1 MAGTIEHSWNG
12 TVLTITSDSGTS
24 SCDLK
29 GDKGDDGIRGP
40 QGSPGTTPE
49 LTGYA
54 TETYVN
60 NSIAAIPPV
69 DLSGYATKSEVS
81 AANYATQTYV
91 DESIAAIPPTD
102 LTDYAT
108 IEFVNQA
115 IADSGIDLSSYA
127 TKTEVDTKISNLSNI
142 YAAKTDIPDVSQYQ
156 TAAEVSST
164 ISTALSGYSQI
175 GHAHSQYLEASK
187 IVYSESEPS
196 SPVSGMIWL
205 KPAT

>member
-1 MAGTIEHSWNG
+1 MAGTIEHQWNG

-40 QGSPGTTPE
+40 QGRPGTTPE

-54 TETYVN
+54 TETFVA

-69 DLSGYATKSEVS
+69 DLSGYATKNEVS
-81 AANYATQTYV
+81 AANYATETYV

-156 TAAEVSST
+156 TAEQVSST
-164 ISTALSGYSQI
+164 ISTALSGYSPV
-175 GHAHSQYLEASK
+175 GHTHSQYLEASK